1 MSWLIFFFFVIG
13 LLINIPI
20 GYSLAIASVSII
32 FLTGIVPPQ
41 YLASSFFSSGDNFPL
56 MALPFFVL
64 AGDIMMQGGISS
76 RLVNFGRALL
86 VNQKGALGL
95 ITVFVCMIFA
105 AISGSGPATA
115 AAIGGIMIPAMKREG
130 YDSSW
135 AASITAASGSLGPII
150 PPSILLVLYGVLASV
165 SITDLFLAGF
175 FPGILVGLSLMVYVA
190 ISCRRH
196 SFGLE
201 TTEFSAVDV
210 WKAFKEAFW
219 ALLMP
224 VIILGGI
231 YSGIFTATEAAV
243 VACDYGLIVAIF
255 IHKELKIRDL
265 PRVLIKSTITIGA
278 VMVLAGAAG
287 VFARL
292 IAIQKI
298 PMMAAQA
305 IMSITDDRIMILLL
319 INLVLL
325 VTGMLIE
332 TISAVLI
339 MSPILL
345 PIVKAYGVDPIHF
358 GLILCV
364 NLAIGQCTPPVGVNT
379 FVATGIAKVSFE
391 ATFRWLL
398 PICASMIIALMIITY
413 VPSVSLFLPNL
424 LK

>member
-1 MSWLIFFFFVIG
+1 MAWLIFLFFVIG

-64 AGDIMMQGGISS
+64 AGDIMMHGGIST

-86 VNQKGALGL
+86 SGQKGALGL

-115 AAIGGIMIPAMKREG
+115 AAIGGIMIPAMQREG
-130 YDSSW
+130 YDGAY
-135 AASITAASGSLGPII
+135 AASITAAAGSLGPII

-175 FPGILVGLSLMVYVA
+175 FPGILVGLCLMVYVA

-196 SFGLE
+196 KFGLE
-201 TTEFSAVDV
+201 TIDFSLGEV
-210 WKAFKEAFW
+210 WRAFKDAFW
-219 ALLMP
+219 GLLMP

-231 YSGIFTATEAAV
+231 YTGVFTATEAAV
-243 VACDYGLIVAIF
+243 IACDYGLLVSIF
-255 IHKELKIRDL
+255 IYKELKIKEL
-265 PRVLIKSTITIGA
+265 PRILVKSTLTIGA

-305 IMSITDDRIMILLL
+305 IMSVTDDRIVVLLL
-319 INLVLL
+319 INALL
-325 VTGMLIE
+325 LLTGMVIE

-339 MSPILL
+339 MSPMLL
-345 PIVKAYGVDPIHF
+345 PIVKAYGVDPLHF
-358 GLILCV
+358 GLIICI
-364 NLAIGQCTPPVGVNT
+364 NIAIGQCTPPVGVNT
-379 FVATGIAKVSFE
+379 FVAAGIAKIPFTSTV
-391 ATFRWLL
+391 RWLI
-398 PICASMIIALMIITY
+398 PIVISMLVALAIVTY

-424 LK
+424 FK